1 MHFRLIPNYPSQWT
15 YKHTFPSCS
24 EGSISDQFSLTFFWS
39 VARKIYKTTS
49 MNDTMSVY
57 LSEVLKVSQYS
68 EPRPTTTLF
77 MRPHSFDLSGDIL
90 PFNSDT
96 FERHLNAIRALRRR
110 GWGHWRGLSLNC
122 ISKQLAHKLSTRRI
136 CKDYPPSFLTPKNQA
151 KEQIWNYPR
160 FLFFLAFLSR
170 HQTDKRLAGQESPLF
185 LRHSR
190 SRGRASGEQRGSEGR
205 REEGAS

>member
-1 MHFRLIPNYPSQWT
+1 MFGRCFTKPRCKPVSESRSNIVIRVHFRLIPNYPSQWT

-57 LSEVLKVSQYS
+57 LSEVLKVLQYN

-96 FERHLNAIRALRRR
+96 LKGHLNTIRALRRR
-110 GWGHWRGLSLNC
+110 GVGTLKRP
-122 ISKQLAHKLSTRRI
+122 IVKLYFQVIGTQVTNNEN
-136 CKDYPPSFLTPKNQA
+136 L
-151 KEQIWNYPR
+151 
-160 FLFFLAFLSR
+160 
-170 HQTDKRLAGQESPLF
+170 
-185 LRHSR
+185 
-190 SRGRASGEQRGSEGR
+190 
-205 REEGAS
+205 